1 VAVFYGT
8 VVAGQSVSSAFTLA
22 ATDKELLV
30 AVSSHAA
37 LSWFAAFQ
45 VTPGGAFVRY
55 LDPWSANSNNA
66 MLASAVGG
74 IGLVGAAPAQVVRI
88 ETNNT
93 ATATTSFTIIE
104 HASR

>member
-8 VVAGQSVSSAFTLA
+8 VVTGQTVSSAFTLV
-22 ATDKELLV
+22 ATDKQLLI

-45 VTPGGAFVRY
+45 VTPGGPFVRY

-74 IGLVGAAPAQVVRI
+74 VGLIGAVPAQVVRI
-88 ETNNT
+88 ETNN
-93 ATATTSFTIIE
+93 AASATTSFAIIE
-104 HASR
+104 HAGR